1 MRYTFLFFL
10 LISFFAC
17 KQETTTTS
25 NSDAEA
31 DSFEAFYHKF
41 HNDSLYQME
50 HIVFPLPGLP
60 AEVDSV
66 TLASGNFKWEKE
78 NWRMHKDLGNNPGFQ
93 QEFTALTPDLV
104 IERLTHK
111 KMGNVGI
118 IRRFAKIGGE
128 WNLIYYAALNYFESK

>member
-1 MRYTFLFFL
+1 MRYTFLFL
-10 LISFFAC
+10 LLTSLFAC
-17 KQETTTTS
+17 KQETANTTNT
-25 NSDAEA
+25 DTEA
-31 DSFEAFYHKF
+31 NSFEVFYNKF
-41 HNDSLYQME
+41 HSDSLYQMD

-60 AEVDSV
+60 AEVDSL
-66 TLASGNFKWEKE
+66 TLAEGNYKWAKE
-78 NWRMHKDLGNNPGFQ
+78 DWRIHKDLGTNPDFK

-128 WNLIYYAALNYFESK
+128 WNLIYYAALNYFEAK